1 VYLRYERDRFDMTL
15 VVVPVRFPPSS
26 HSAATLREA
35 ARVAEE
41 RDADLTVLHVDL
53 FQRSGGVS
61 RSDLKRAVEERIGRL
76 DRVRYVVRRGFL
88 VEETILEEIVAEG
101 ADVVVIGSKQ
111 AGRWR
116 RMVQKLL
123 SDPDIDEFLRGQ
135 LDCTVITVDA
145 DGETTGDERDGD
157 GDVPLPNDGD
167 D

>member
-1 VYLRYERDRFDMTL
+1 MTL

-26 HSAATLREA
+26 HSEATLREA

-41 RDADLTVLHVDL
+41 RDAELTILHVDL
-53 FQRSGGVS
+53 YQNSGGVS

-76 DRVRYVVRRGFL
+76 DRARYVVRRGFL
-88 VEETILEEIVAEG
+88 VEETILEEVVAEG

-123 SDPDIDEFLRGQ
+123 SDPDIDAFLRTE

-145 DGETTGDERDGD
+145 DGDTTVNETGESDDDAAPLPGD
-157 GDVPLPNDGD
+157 GAGD
-167 D
+167 

>member
-1 VYLRYERDRFDMTL
+1 MTL

-35 ARVAEE
+35 ARVAQE
-41 RDADLTVLHVDL
+41 RDADLTILHVDL
-53 FQRSGGVS
+53 YQRSGGVS

-76 DRVRYVVRRGFL
+76 DRARYVVRRGFL
-88 VEETILEEIVAEG
+88 VEETILEEVVAEG

-123 SDPDIDEFLRGQ
+123 SDPDIDSFLRGE

-145 DGETTGDERDGD
+145 DGETTTSETSTDDAA
-157 GDVPLPNDGD
+157 PLPDDAGD

>member
-1 VYLRYERDRFDMTL
+1 MTL

-26 HSAATLREA
+26 HSEATLREA

-41 RDADLTVLHVDL
+41 RDADLTILHVDL
-53 FQRSGGVS
+53 YQNSGGVS
-61 RSDLKRAVEERIGRL
+61 RSDLKRAVEGRIGRL
-76 DRVRYVVRRGFL
+76 DRARYVVRRGFL

-123 SDPDIDEFLRGQ
+123 SDPDIDSYLRDE
-135 LDCTVITVDA
+135 LDCTVITVEA
-145 DGETTGDERDGD
+145 NGETTSNETADGD
-157 GDVPLPNDGD
+157 GGAAPLPEDGAGD
-167 D
+167 